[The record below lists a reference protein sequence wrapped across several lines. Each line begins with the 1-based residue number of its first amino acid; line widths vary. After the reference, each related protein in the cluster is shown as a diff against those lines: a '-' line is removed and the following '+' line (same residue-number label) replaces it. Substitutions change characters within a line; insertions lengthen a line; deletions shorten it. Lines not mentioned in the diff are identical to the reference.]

1 LAGSDTTNRDGSN
14 QGAESETEVRIR
26 RSAMG
31 DTSVRVPSAGSV
43 PGNSAASNATVA
55 SAAVV
60 AAAISQH
67 ADECPLGIAVT
78 SGTDSVVSYANP
90 SFRRLA
96 GAEDRAV
103 LGCTFFE
110 AFPLLG
116 SEYVRQVISGALKGG
131 CVDAVDLYVKSPL
144 AASANGSAPHVLLRV
159 SSVGAQANALLV
171 QLREAKEDDTR
182 DATRA
187 ALHNELVD
195 VNQRLVVAALRE
207 QDLKERAEAASKA
220 KSAFMAT
227 MSHELRTP
235 LNAII
240 GYASLLD
247 DGIWGPIQPEQHA
260 HIERLKMSAR
270 HLLTLIN
277 DVLTLARIE
286 ADKELVHTEDVHA
299 GALLDEVLTLTMPLI
314 AEKHLGFSL
323 ELDDTFTIHTDR
335 GKLLQILVNLISN
348 ATKFTSHGEITLIA
362 AIRGRDAEF
371 SVKDTGMGI
380 SPEHLAHVFDM
391 FWQVDQNLTRREGGS
406 GLGLNVSRRLAWL
419 LGGRITAESTLG
431 EGSTFSV
438 CIPLEPGGGAIG
450 NAPL

>member
-1 LAGSDTTNRDGSN
+1 
-14 QGAESETEVRIR
+14 
-26 RSAMG
+26 
-31 DTSVRVPSAGSV
+31 
-43 PGNSAASNATVA
+43 
-55 SAAVV
+55 
-60 AAAISQH
+60 
-67 ADECPLGIAVT
+67 
-78 SGTDSVVSYANP
+78 
-90 SFRRLA
+90 
-96 GAEDRAV
+96 
-103 LGCTFFE
+103 
-110 AFPLLG
+110 
-116 SEYVRQVISGALKGG
+116 
-131 CVDAVDLYVKSPL
+131 VDLYVKSPL

-171 QLREAKEDDTR
+171 QLREAREDDTR

-438 CIPLEPGGGAIG
+438 CIPLEPGGGR
-450 NAPL
+450 